1 MELTTTRAYVILDT
15 LDATVPLTMTIVV
28 LLLVFMVSRGLNL
41 KQKKES
47 YSPVYAM
54 GYTLWS
60 MMMAITWIKGLFF
73 VVVLFCFVFFFWF
86 IYWLIEWFIIY
97 LFFLLLLFF
106 FFYREMYWLHWDI
119 QMLVWSRIQW
129 TELHNWHWRM
139 RIITLPSRWV
149 NHWRTKQFCHMQTC
163 RGKTFSKPIAER
175 SYTKQKQ
182 NPFYF

>member
-73 VVVLFCFVFFFWF
+73 CCCFVLFR
-86 IYWLIEWFIIY
+86 
-97 LFFLLLLFF
+97 FF
-106 FFYREMYWLHWDI
+106 FFGLFIDWLSDLLFIYFFYYYYYFFFIGKCIDYTGTYRCSCDPGYSGRNCTTDI
-119 QMLVWSRIQW
+119 DECESS
-129 TELHNWHWRM
+129 
-139 RIITLPSRWV
+139 P
-149 NHWRTKQFCHMQTC
+149 CHH
-163 RGKTFSKPIAER
+163 GE
-175 SYTKQKQ
+175 
-182 NPFYF
+182 